1 MMAIHSTISPK
12 VLIFSLVFCSIT
24 LRTTAEEKRWSRQ
37 ISNAGFL
44 NDWIPVQPQAQPQP
58 RQTNGR
64 VLNFGPPF
72 AQNEFNQQQPSV
84 GSTTTNLGEPFQRI
98 FLQQMHPPNLP
109 ILPQNQQQLHVSNFQ
124 STPFRLHNEMQL
136 NAGPLNTGPQHFLL
150 QHPQPELPTPQFRY
164 PQFNPQTKPDFVRNG
179 DSSLQPPQTQQL
191 IQSEPPQL
199 KTNGLENQQPSLEMQ
214 VPPQEEVQL
223 LYVPLDTL
231 YHQQQEKLQQNTR
244 YNILPSPVNPLAINN
259 FYTHHQKFPA
269 TTVTPTGTPFKI
281 TTPPA
286 AKLRT
291 TTSKPVH
298 RFSFNTVTE
307 SPKPKSH
314 QPPLAMFMRNSL
326 SVANS
331 PSVNDVL
338 SHLVFSRSIDVI
350 DAVGGNAP
358 NIFIGPYGLNTPDGY
373 SKFELPYLSALEQ
386 TRSDRQINMLPFFV
400 APLSYRAPKGFAK
413 IPLPT
418 PHVGS
423 VVVNTPNSIP
433 DVNSYDNKN
442 FFSDAKLHQ
451 PTTKKPA
458 QYFSYSTPAPERSR
472 TTSRFRFGS
481 EVSKPTYQQNE
492 PEVVSP
498 TPTTPSSLNNFSTFK
513 STPAYKA
520 QIDNLF
526 QHSIAS
532 ESDEQNFN
540 SFGSKYHTTSNFATA
555 APPKQASQPVVDY
568 HRLKDEGPSKYPF
581 TNTQPVNTTAFTFQ
595 KEEPQSVFGSF
606 FTQTPTASF
615 FNTPEPVVPVVTTR
629 QPEVTKFDVTNFDE
643 PQRYSPFVSSTPPP
657 TSTSTT
663 STPSGHDDEDTYRND
678 EIEKMKSYFREQEAF
693 KVRNPIAISTPAAY
707 YESSSTGTLATEKG
721 YNEFST
727 IPTRSNYFTKEPK
740 QHTQNVAT
748 TPRTTV
754 TYYTA
759 SSSADTSSE
768 QDVPRLKGH
777 SVHKFRFVDSVVKD
791 ENQIPT
797 TPKPEEKFIQ
807 HEPLQ
812 YNEVY
817 STSPRY
823 ETTRAPY
830 RERQTIPPF
839 EENTATYDIPSELS
853 PIQSNLPG
861 LVNSLMEKDG
871 NTTPYVTVP
880 TTSPVSITTRRSSIS
895 RTRTRPPTTPRTH
908 QIDDGSAPE
917 ITTRRPV
924 RGRRPINYAN
934 RTSTV
939 RTTTPRNVSRVRF
952 NPTTDERNNIRTS
965 TRTRARVTGRPAG
978 KEEENIDYQRDVLKQ
993 NYPVITKNIN
1003 KSVDEQPNRAYS
1015 FSRET
1020 TIPPFEQV
1028 KIEKNVEVSYSE
1040 KESTVPERY
1049 FGSKDDG
1056 TRIQNQLLQKEPE
1069 IPQIISTT
1077 TYTSIQNEDNQ
1088 EEITEVLKTRKPSFI
1103 RRVPTSTV
1111 RSVTTQRYTTQS
1123 QSQSQSEYDPNR
1135 AKERNSVRQKNW
1147 QETSSAAPRI
1157 AKPRVRGKR
1166 PLVIATTTVNP
1177 TTELNTDQSFQQI
1190 NSFNKG
1196 FYKESLYNKKTTVN
1210 DTKSSPE
1217 KRKNQFRFSLNA
1229 EESQWSAKFNAN
1241 SFQPLSPNEK
1251 SKSSNNLPEVEI
1263 VTASPMSD
1271 SEKETYSF
1279 NVQANFFDFNKNK
1292 ENDSAS
1298 TTTQPETNN
1307 VEPDTVYSN
1316 ELGKISSNRNVGTE
1330 ENSVQ
1335 NSSPQFGENKSGKAG
1350 TSDQESGQKSE
1361 KKGRRRGVWKRV
1373 RVRPV
1378 DSFETAESQNIGKQL
1393 YNTIISDNVK
1403 EFGERNAKKPV
1414 GARIISSPSAYAY
1427 EETINYN
1434 DDIDQNE
1441 NNEPDV
1447 QTVLPMQTT
1456 ESTKDDFDLTTMSSE
1471 SVESSEITTESIEK
1485 DERELEATS
1494 TVNYNDSDDL
1504 TTTIMPFISSGDDLE
1519 SLEKSTERPKT
1530 NTASAHDKSIKSN
1543 VSDQISEPS
1552 SIMDEVKQKLTEL
1565 FSFEDDDVVVST
1577 TERVFKFNR
1586 NFKRPKSPLPH
1597 YTTVDRNPLVN
1608 DIANDEKDSESGV
1621 KSSPASMKLEPV
1633 PVLKTILRPIT
1644 EPSSFHKELMDS
1656 VIYATSTSTEITE
1669 STEICYRGRCVKTH
1683 KKP

>member
-1 MMAIHSTISPK
+1 MAIHSTICPK
-12 VLIFSLVFCSIT
+12 VLIFSLVFYSIT
-24 LRTTAEEKRWSRQ
+24 LSITAEEKRWSRQ

-72 AQNEFNQQQPSV
+72 PQPQNEFNQQQPSV
-84 GSTTTNLGEPFQRI
+84 QSTTTNLGEPFQRI

-109 ILPQNQQQLHVSNFQ
+109 ILPQNQQQLQVTNFQ

-136 NAGPLNTGPQHFLL
+136 NAGHLNTGPLNTGPQHFLL
-150 QHPQPELPTPQFRY
+150 QHSQPELPTPQFRY
-164 PQFNPQTKPDFVRNG
+164 PQFNPPTKPDFVRNG

-214 VPPQEEVQL
+214 ALPPQEEVQL

-231 YHQQQEKLQQNTR
+231 YQQQQDKLQNTR

-269 TTVTPTGTPFKI
+269 TTASPAAGPFKI
-281 TTPPA
+281 TTSPTVA

-314 QPPLAMFMRNSL
+314 QPPLAMFMKNSL

-338 SHLVFSRSIDVI
+338 SHLVYSRSIDVI
-350 DAVGGNAP
+350 DSVGGNVP
-358 NIFIGPYGLNTPDGY
+358 NIFIGPYGLNAPDGY

-386 TRSDRQINMLPFFV
+386 TRDNRQINQLPFFV

-413 IPLPT
+413 IPLPS

-423 VVVNTPNSIP
+423 VVVNSPNTIAP
-433 DVNSYDNKN
+433 DVNAYDNKN

-451 PTTKKPA
+451 PTTKKPS
-458 QYFSYSTPAPERSR
+458 QYFSYSTPTPERSR

-481 EVSKPTYQQNE
+481 EVSKSTYQQHHE
-492 PEVVSP
+492 PAVVS
-498 TPTTPSSLNNFSTFK
+498 TTPSSLSSFSTFK

-520 QIDNLF
+520 QTDNLF
-526 QHSIAS
+526 QQHSVSS

-540 SFGSKYHTTSNFATA
+540 NFGSKYHTTSNFATA
-555 APPKQASQPVVDY
+555 APPKQPIEDY
-568 HRLKDEGPSKYPF
+568 RLKDEGPSKFTF
-581 TNTQPVNTTAFTFQ
+581 TNTQPVINTTAFTFQ
-595 KEEPQSVFGSF
+595 QEEPQNVFGSF
-606 FTQTPTASF
+606 FTQTPTTSF
-615 FNTPEPVVPVVTTR
+615 FNTPEPVVTTK

-643 PQRYSPFVSSTPPP
+643 PQRYSPYVSSTPTP
-657 TSTSTT
+657 TSTTHASPSST
-663 STPSGHDDEDTYRND
+663 HDDEDTYRND

-707 YESSSTGTLATEKG
+707 YESSSAGTLATEKG
-721 YNEFST
+721 FNEFST
-727 IPTRSNYFTKEPK
+727 IPSKLNYFTKEPK
-740 QHTQNVAT
+740 QHNQNVAT

-759 SSSADTSSE
+759 SSASDASSE

-791 ENQIPT
+791 DNQIQT
-797 TPKPEEKFIQ
+797 TPKTEEKFIK

-839 EENTATYDIPSELS
+839 EENTATYNIPSELS

-895 RTRTRPPTTPRTH
+895 RTRTRPPTTARTH
-908 QIDDGSAPE
+908 QPDDGSVPE

-934 RTSTV
+934 RTSTI
-939 RTTTPRNVSRVRF
+939 RTTTPRNVNRVRF
-952 NPTTDERNNIRTS
+952 NPNADERNNIRTS

-993 NYPVITKNIN
+993 NYPVISKNTTKSI
-1003 KSVDEQPNRAYS
+1003 DEQPNRAYS

-1020 TIPPFEQV
+1020 TIAPFDQV

-1040 KESTVPERY
+1040 KESTAPERY
-1049 FGSKDDG
+1049 FGGKDDSA
-1056 TRIQNQLLQKEPE
+1056 RIHNQLLQKEPE
-1069 IPQIISTT
+1069 IPQFVSTT

-1111 RSVTTQRYTTQS
+1111 RSVTTQRYST
-1123 QSQSQSEYDPNR
+1123 QSEYDPNR
-1135 AKERNSVRQKNW
+1135 AKERNSVIK
-1147 QETSSAAPRI
+1147 I
-1157 AKPRVRGKR
+1157 A
-1166 PLVIATTTVNP
+1166 
-1177 TTELNTDQSFQQI
+1177 
-1190 NSFNKG
+1190 
-1196 FYKESLYNKKTTVN
+1196 FYK
-1210 DTKSSPE
+1210 
-1217 KRKNQFRFSLNA
+1217 
-1229 EESQWSAKFNAN
+1229 
-1241 SFQPLSPNEK
+1241 
-1251 SKSSNNLPEVEI
+1251 I
-1263 VTASPMSD
+1263 V
-1271 SEKETYSF
+1271 F
-1279 NVQANFFDFNKNK
+1279 
-1292 ENDSAS
+1292 
-1298 TTTQPETNN
+1298 
-1307 VEPDTVYSN
+1307 
-1316 ELGKISSNRNVGTE
+1316 
-1330 ENSVQ
+1330 
-1335 NSSPQFGENKSGKAG
+1335 
-1350 TSDQESGQKSE
+1350 
-1361 KKGRRRGVWKRV
+1361 
-1373 RVRPV
+1373 
-1378 DSFETAESQNIGKQL
+1378 
-1393 YNTIISDNVK
+1393 
-1403 EFGERNAKKPV
+1403 
-1414 GARIISSPSAYAY
+1414 
-1427 EETINYN
+1427 
-1434 DDIDQNE
+1434 
-1441 NNEPDV
+1441 
-1447 QTVLPMQTT
+1447 
-1456 ESTKDDFDLTTMSSE
+1456 
-1471 SVESSEITTESIEK
+1471 
-1485 DERELEATS
+1485 
-1494 TVNYNDSDDL
+1494 
-1504 TTTIMPFISSGDDLE
+1504 
-1519 SLEKSTERPKT
+1519 
-1530 NTASAHDKSIKSN
+1530 
-1543 VSDQISEPS
+1543 
-1552 SIMDEVKQKLTEL
+1552 
-1565 FSFEDDDVVVST
+1565 VVV
-1577 TERVFKFNR
+1577 
-1586 NFKRPKSPLPH
+1586 
-1597 YTTVDRNPLVN
+1597 
-1608 DIANDEKDSESGV
+1608 
-1621 KSSPASMKLEPV
+1621 
-1633 PVLKTILRPIT
+1633 VL
-1644 EPSSFHKELMDS
+1644 SH
-1656 VIYATSTSTEITE
+1656 V
-1669 STEICYRGRCVKTH
+1669 
-1683 KKP
+1683 